1 MQQLPTPLAELLIL
15 ILYLGSI
22 TFIAG
27 AILQTIILKRNKVSL
42 SLGAFI
48 ILLTRLLTLFSS
60 LIIWKF
66 WIFPFDIM
74 FLFLFLPALLSEL
87 IFSLLIL
94 KLFKL
99 TIFVRE

>member
-27 AILQTIILKRNKVSL
+27 AIFQAIILKRNKVSL
-42 SLGAFI
+42 SLGTI
-48 ILLTRLLTLFSS
+48 IIFLTRLLTLVSS

-66 WIFPFDIM
+66 WGFPFDIM
-74 FLFLFLPALLSEL
+74 FLFLFLPALLSEF
-87 IFSLLIL
+87 IFSTLIL
-94 KLFKL
+94 KQFKL